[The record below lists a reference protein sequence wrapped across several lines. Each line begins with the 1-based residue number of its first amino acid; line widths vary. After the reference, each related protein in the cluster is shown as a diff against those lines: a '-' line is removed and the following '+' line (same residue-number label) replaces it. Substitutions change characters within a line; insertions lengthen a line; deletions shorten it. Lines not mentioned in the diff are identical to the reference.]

1 MGDFFRD
8 LLHCRIDLSRLEEQG
23 SSSARKMRELLE
35 VRSEKLFSSTAY
47 AAALIFDP
55 RFNNEDSVAITD
67 AQRES
72 GIVST
77 PFGIIS
83 NLNRNVILYKLPY
96 QRKIIAISDIFGP
109 EIQPIG
115 AYSAWSISDHR

>member
-23 SSSARKMRELLE
+23 SSSAMQMR
-35 VRSEKLFSSTAY
+35 KLFSSTAY
-47 AAALIFDP
+47 AAALTFDS
-55 RFNNEDSVAITD
+55 RFNNEDSVAIND

-83 NLNRNVILYKLPY
+83 NLNRNVI
-96 QRKIIAISDIFGP
+96 F
-109 EIQPIG
+109 
-115 AYSAWSISDHR
+115 